1 METVKITKTEWF
13 PEQKLIS
20 TRIGGKVETEDIEI
34 WEKSLMDS
42 LAKIEDNGT
51 FKIFVNLH
59 GFEAADLNAHKRFR
73 TIIPRTLSDYG
84 WKVGYVDLFEESKQM
99 SFQNRRGIRCVA
111 AVHVHQDATKIDS
124 YEEKFGKENEHFY
137 TDPARASEWIE
148 SYQITS

>member
-1 METVKITKTEWF
+1 MQDTKIAQTEWF

-20 TRIGGKVETEDIEI
+20 TRIGGKVELEDVEK

-42 LAKIEDNGT
+42 LDKIEDNGV

-73 TIIPRTLSDYG
+73 TIIPQTLSDYG

-99 SFQNRRGIRCVA
+99 SFRNIRGIRCAA

-137 TDPARASEWIE
+137 TDPFRAAEWIE
-148 SYQITS
+148 SYNIPS